1 MAGQRHGT
9 AAALIVLSLVQAA
22 CGGGDTKTVTVTQA
36 TPAAPDKPGTGTFPA
51 YMYTAIDASCAFI
64 QDSRENAVIFARNV
78 IGALNTQ
85 RATGSLEARIIE
97 AAQRRCRQV
106 KNPDYTPG
114 TEIVSDLVAAG
125 VAGK

>member
-64 QDSRENAVIFARNV
+64 QDSRENAVIFARSV

-97 AAQRRCRQV
+97 VGAAPVPAGQD
-106 KNPDYTPG
+106 PDYTPG